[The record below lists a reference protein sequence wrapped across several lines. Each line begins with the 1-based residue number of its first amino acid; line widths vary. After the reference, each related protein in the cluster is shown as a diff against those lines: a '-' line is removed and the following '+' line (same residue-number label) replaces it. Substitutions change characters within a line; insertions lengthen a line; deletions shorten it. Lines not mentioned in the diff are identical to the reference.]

1 MTRLNTELQRLFAL
15 PEPPDPAR
23 SAAGLD
29 APAGLTAATTPH
41 AANSPVRAGVL
52 GLSRPADWDRLRQV
66 WQAVQQDL
74 GLPAPAIAINGLDG
88 LQLWFAMAEPVPAAQ
103 AHGFLHGLRQQ
114 HLGDVPDSR
123 VQIHPAAGQ
132 ADSTWA
138 TEALPGR
145 QVRPGQWSAFVAP
158 DLAPVFA
165 DEPWLDVHPTAE
177 GQAEL
182 LTRVQR
188 ITPDAWAQACARL
201 AQAQVAAPVPT
212 PTQAR
217 HTGASGAYAATG
229 DTATAPNDDGAG
241 SDPGADDAAAPA
253 RADARRFLLAV
264 MHDTAVDLALRIEA
278 AKALLAHGSAPAPHG
293 R

>member
-1 MTRLNTELQRLFAL
+1 DT
-15 PEPPDPAR
+15 
-23 SAAGLD
+23 
-29 APAGLTAATTPH
+29 PAGLTAATTPH

-88 LQLWFAMAEPVPAAQ
+88 LQLWFALAEPVPAAQ

-165 DEPWLDVHPTAE
+165 
-177 GQAEL
+177 
-182 LTRVQR
+182 
-188 ITPDAWAQACARL
+188 AQAGAGL
-201 AQAQVAAPVPT
+201 AQAQGAAPVPT

-229 DTATAPNDDGAG
+229 DIATAPNDDGTG
-241 SDPGADDAAAPA
+241 SDPGAGDAAAPA

-264 MHDTAVDLALRIEA
+264 MNDTAVDLALRIEA